1 MHILAAGWTDLSTYA
16 PSVYMLSNILLP
28 LYKEE
33 HMAKLL
39 GEQFWLP
46 MYMAVAQYKTL
57 VLNTDVGTHRSRQK
71 IFIHAPYM
79 WC

>member
-1 MHILAAGWTDLSTYA
+1 MFEIKGAPAPCVHILAAGWTG
-16 PSVYMLSNILLP
+16 VYMLSNILLP

-46 MYMAVAQYKTL
+46 MYKAVAQFKEW
-57 VLNTDVGTHRSRQK
+57 GQW
-71 IFIHAPYM
+71 M
-79 WC
+79 